1 MTRETTV
8 TKDDGVGEEIQASCA
23 KCGDGKTHI
32 IRSSIKEYNAD
43 EYNHGALFEWID
55 KFQVIQC
62 GGCKNYS
69 FRKTQSN
76 SEDFDPMSSDHPEVV
91 ELFPSRVK
99 GRAALNDHELLPAAL
114 QQIYLETL
122 RALNSDQPVLAGI
135 GIRAIVET
143 VCKEQK
149 ATERKL
155 EIKIND
161 LVSKQV
167 LTREGANILH
177 KLRVL
182 GNKSAHDVKP
192 HDVQQLG
199 FAFDVIDNLLSSVYI
214 LPHHAKATFQ

>member
-76 SEDFDPMSSDHPEVV
+76 SEDFDPMSGDHPEVV